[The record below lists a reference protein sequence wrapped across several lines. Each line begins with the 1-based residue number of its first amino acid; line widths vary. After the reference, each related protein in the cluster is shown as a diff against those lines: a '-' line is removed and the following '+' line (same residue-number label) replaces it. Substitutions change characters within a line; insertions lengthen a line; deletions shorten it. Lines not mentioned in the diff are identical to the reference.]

1 MYCSINE
8 LICFHNLMTSLFTL
22 WDYMNI
28 VFAIIAGIFNFQ
40 LLLYMFSYHDIVCL
54 YVYICT
60 LCSSRDYCMHSLYI
74 FDIDS
79 HFPHLLSE
87 ETSHP
92 HHLWDQKSEQRMEDI
107 LDRFPMS
114 ISTIWGNHLP
124 FNFML
129 KFPIY
134 YFDKPF
140 NQ

>member
-1 MYCSINE
+1 MKSE
-8 LICFHNLMTSLFTL
+8 R
-22 WDYMNI
+22 I
-28 VFAIIAGIFNFQ
+28 VFPYKICLSDTPPPPNTLGIKNQ
-40 LLLYMFSYHDIVCL
+40 NKRIV
-54 YVYICT
+54 
-60 LCSSRDYCMHSLYI
+60 DI

-79 HFPHLLSE
+79 HFPYLLSG